1 MKYYQSFLSAT
12 NSSGCGISCPLRFL
26 LSSSPYPIQEGKICL
41 LVCSWC
47 LGYKSVDMC
56 KLLTFNRFTLA
67 DHVDYL
73 GIMSESVLAHF
84 ELIESRLSSKAEKSS
99 LSLLTTKSRVAKKV
113 SKEVIQKYA
122 DNLPD
127 SEKTAFKAASDILEH
142 LRSIYDSK
150 VYFPSFVTHRV
161 ERILQGL
168 EIFMNLLEIHN
179 SEPGRLLVGGVHC
192 IFTVGTSTPTSELGN
207 MGSLS

>member
-1 MKYYQSFLSAT
+1 
-12 NSSGCGISCPLRFL
+12 
-26 LSSSPYPIQEGKICL
+26 
-41 LVCSWC
+41 
-47 LGYKSVDMC
+47 MC
-56 KLLTFNRFTLA
+56 KLLTFNRSTLA

-84 ELIESRLSSKAEKSS
+84 ELIESRLSSKAESS
-99 LSLLTTKSRVAKKV
+99 LPLLTTKSRVAKKV
-113 SKEVIQKYA
+113 SREVIQKYA

-127 SEKTAFKAASDILEH
+127 SEKTAFKAASDIREH
-142 LRSIYDSK
+142 LRSIHDSK
-150 VYFPSFVTHRV
+150 IYFPSSVTHRV
-161 ERILQGL
+161 ERILQSL

-192 IFTVGTSTPTSELGN
+192 TFTVSTSTPTSEPGN